1 MTHATGADGHKHHST
16 FSQLALGNTRL
27 AFAVFAMAV
36 PEPTGGHASSVVGR
50 NEVSGRLDRKDT
62 SGKLPIAPLPAVP
75 GRFGRWED
83 FVVADSN
90 ELSGSSG

>member
-1 MTHATGADGHKHHST
+1 MCRGLMATGFT
-16 FSQLALGNTRL
+16 VRL
-27 AFAVFAMAV
+27 PNWHLVNARFAFAVLAMAF
-36 PEPTGGHASSVVGR
+36 PEPTAGGHASSVVGR

-90 ELSGSSG
+90 ELSGISG